1 MSSRIVILSV
11 LLLCAVPASAVSARF
26 EPAVKARID
35 GGNVVVLFADGTRSI
50 VPLASLGAGD
60 RAWLPELSVHSPLA
74 KGKSENPKPKPSKKS
89 FSLLRWSG
97 RRERPTSIR

>member
-50 VPLASLGAGD
+50 VPLALNPRSFTAPRRPFSSGKWMTNSQSAG
-60 RAWLPELSVHSPLA
+60 
-74 KGKSENPKPKPSKKS
+74 
-89 FSLLRWSG
+89 
-97 RRERPTSIR
+97 